1 MMGGMLGLVGLGR
14 VRLSLNMA
22 LLPRSRA
29 GLETSTSAFS
39 LLDKMEDW
47 DTPVDGALAM
57 RLAALGVAVCRIGLL
72 IVGLRGI
79 VGLDGLS
86 GSLSDEGD
94 MVAADDEGEVIDDDA
109 GEAVTVGDDTVGE
122 DLDDETVVVVV
133 NELG

>member
-1 MMGGMLGLVGLGR
+1 MGGMLGLVGLGR

-29 GLETSTSAFS
+29 GLETLTSAFS

-79 VGLDGLS
+79 VGLDGLR
-86 GSLSDEGD
+86 GSSDEGD
-94 MVAADDEGEVIDDDA
+94 MVAPDDEGEVMDDDA

-122 DLDDETVVVVV
+122 GLDDETVVVVV